1 MRPAAKAVEANL
13 VDRLAL
19 RIPAQISQ
27 RKERTYFCFYL
38 NPHSDISDVTTCPP
52 RYVTFLKVHPAML
65 RLIQASALFVLLA
78 TSAFAQKAAS
88 VESTGK
94 SKVDKPIKALLVTG
108 GCCHDYARQKL
119 ILSRGISARANVV
132 WTVAHQ
138 GGTTTDTKIPLY
150 DDPNWSDGFDIVVH
164 NECFAAVKDKD
175 FVENI
180 VKPHRE
186 GLPAILIHCSM
197 HCYRTGDNQ
206 WFDFVGM
213 QSPGHGP
220 HYSYTVEN
228 VNADHPIMKDFG
240 PTFVAPKGELYHSI
254 KLFDTA
260 TALGQAKRKNDGVP
274 QTCVWTNQYGKG
286 RVFATTIGHY
296 NETMSE
302 PKYLD
307 MVTRGILWACDKDIE
322 ASFTPSTEKVDEEI
336 RTLVNIPLNQNVA
349 KQAAG
354 NCCGESNLAYKKPVT
369 SKSVQSGNE
378 RHQLTDGLLTTRW
391 CPSGSQGDEWVTVD
405 LEKSHH
411 VKALRL
417 HWEKGAGTIYRYVVE
432 TSADNENWKRVV
444 DDSKNDKPERIRT
457 HEIDAPDTRYVR
469 VTFLGTNN
477 GMWGSIW
484 ELEVSAGELPKLS
497 KEMKKGGGNGSAAGL
512 SDVKVPDGFQAT
524 LFGTPPEVNYPVC
537 LAAAATGEVFVG
549 VDEQGSLGKEAGKGK
564 VLRCIDTDG
573 DGQADRINTFAT
585 MDHPRGLFYDNG
597 SLWVLHPPFLSV
609 YHDDDLDGTADR
621 HDTLITGISTDQVNK
636 RGADHTTNGI
646 RMGIDGWIY
655 IAVGDFGFTEAKGT
669 DGTVLSRRGGGIVRV
684 RPDGAE
690 MEIHNWGQRNILDVC
705 IDPFMNVFTRDNTN
719 DGGGWDIRLS
729 HLLQSGE
736 YGYPSLYLNF
746 TEESMPPLADYG
758 GGSGCGAMFF
768 HDLRWPETFSS
779 TLYTCDW
786 GTSNVYRHNL
796 PANGATFDAHQE
808 VFLKIPRPTDIDV
821 DGSGRMYVSSWK
833 NGKFNYTGPD
843 VGFVAQITPIDF
855 TPKPFPQ
862 LDKLGEKQLVEL
874 LSSPSAVTRQ
884 HSQLEILRRHGAE
897 IAKRNGQPVK
907 VLLPASRRV
916 VKKLSPADVA
926 MVELVILA
934 SNKAAPLHGRA
945 AAIYTLKQL
954 AVESSSKVLLGLLKD
969 ATVREYALR
978 ALTDRK
984 AGLDKLPLEPFIEAL
999 QDEDPRVRAQALI
1012 CLGRIGRSEAGEAIL
1027 PLTQRASYQPKPT
1040 AEPLYKQADPGRVIP
1055 HLAVRALQ
1063 NTNSVEACLKALDG
1077 PHAAGALWALKYLHN
1092 EEAVSGLIKGLSS
1105 VRNLETR
1112 QEILTTLIRLY
1123 YREGDY
1129 KDSGWWGTR
1138 PDRTGPYY
1146 DRQKWEQS
1154 ERIASV
1160 VKAFLEQADKQTL
1173 KLASQQLVAHK
1184 VEIAGLPTAAT
1195 AQKVRP
1201 EMAIEIAK
1209 ADPNDPNLI
1218 ANLDPEV
1225 ASYRALNTEG
1235 DAERGEPLFKKQ
1247 ACIACHTTAN
1257 GQTPKG
1263 PHLVDIGKRYKKAEL
1278 VESILKPA
1286 AKIAQGFDTYLFVTE
1301 SGKVVTGFVTSESA
1315 KEVQIRQTN
1324 GVAQSLK
1331 KDEIEIRQK
1340 KPESMMPNGIA
1351 NNLTPEQLADLIAY
1365 LQSLK

>member
-1 MRPAAKAVEANL
+1 
-13 VDRLAL
+13 
-19 RIPAQISQ
+19 
-27 RKERTYFCFYL
+27 
-38 NPHSDISDVTTCPP
+38 
-52 RYVTFLKVHPAML
+52 ML
-65 RLIQASALFVLLA
+65 RVAFSIIALVGLA
-78 TSAFAQKAAS
+78 VPILAQDAAPATADGKANG
-88 VESTGK
+88 E
-94 SKVDKPIKALLVTG
+94 PIRALLVTG

-138 GGTTTDTKIPLY
+138 GGTTTNTPIPLY

-164 NECFAAVKDKD
+164 NECFSHVTDKD

-186 GLPAILIHCSM
+186 GLPAILIHCAM

-220 HYSYTVEN
+220 HYSYVVDN
-228 VNADHPIMKDFG
+228 VKPDHPIMKDFG
-240 PTFVAPKGELYHSI
+240 KTFIAPKGELYHSI

-260 TALGQAKRKNDGVP
+260 TALGQAKRQSDGNP
-274 QTCVWTNQYGKG
+274 QTCVWTNQYEKG

-296 NETMSE
+296 NETMVE

-307 MVTRGILWACDKDIE
+307 MVTRGLLWACDKDAE
-322 ASFTPSTEKVDEEI
+322 THFTPSTEKLDEEI
-336 RTLVNIPLNQNVA
+336 RALVNVAVNQTA
-349 KQAAG
+349 AQTIAG
-354 NCCGESNLAYKKPVT
+354 NCCGEDNLAYKKPVT
-369 SKSVQSGNE
+369 SKSFQGGNE
-378 RHQLTDGLLTTRW
+378 RHQLTDGLLNTRW
-391 CPSGSQGDEWVTVD
+391 CASGSQVDEWVTVD
-405 LEKSHH
+405 LEQPEH
-411 VKALRL
+411 VKALRI
-417 HWEKGAGTIYRYVVE
+417 HWEKGGGISYRYVVE
-432 TSADNENWKRVV
+432 TSADNENWKQVV
-444 DDSKNDKPERIRT
+444 DESKNKKSGKIKT
-457 HEIDAPDTRYVR
+457 HKVDAPDTRYVR
-469 VTFLGTNN
+469 ITFLGADG

-484 ELEVSAGELPKLS
+484 ELEVSAGKLPKLPKNVTDS
-497 KEMKKGGGNGSAAGL
+497 GGAAAGV
-512 SDVKVPDGFQAT
+512 SDVQAPDGFNVA
-524 LFGTPPEVNYPVC
+524 LFGTPPDVNYPVC

-549 VDEQGSLGKEAGKGK
+549 VDEQGSLGKEAGRGK

-573 DGQADRINTFAT
+573 DGQADKINTFAK

-609 YHDDDLDGTADR
+609 YHDDDLNGTADR
-621 HDTLITGISTDQVNK
+621 HDTLITGISTDEVNK

-646 RMGIDGWIY
+646 RMGIDGWLY

-669 DGTVLSRRGGGIVRV
+669 DGTVLARRGGGIVRV
-684 RPDGAE
+684 RPDGTE

-705 IDPFMNVFTRDNTN
+705 IDPYMNVFTRDNTN

-768 HDLRWPETFSS
+768 HDLRWPEQFSN

-796 PANGATFDAHQE
+796 PANGATFDPHQE

-833 NGKFNYTGPD
+833 NGKFAYDGPN

-862 LDKLGEKQLVEL
+862 LDKLNEKQLVGL
-874 LSSPSAVTRQ
+874 LSSPGAVARQ
-884 HSQLEILRRHGAE
+884 HSQLEILRRHSAE
-897 IAKRNGQPVK
+897 VKKRNGKPV
-907 VLLPASRRV
+907 RRTV
-916 VKKLSPADVA
+916 SEGEVIVNSLGPADVA
-926 MVELVILA
+926 MVETAILA
-934 SNKAAPLHGRA
+934 SDPAAPLHGRV

-954 AVESSSKVLLGLLKD
+954 AGSTSNDFLISLLKD
-969 ATVREYALR
+969 NDVREHALR
-978 ALTDRK
+978 ALTDRRV
-984 AGLDKLPLEPFIEAL
+984 GLDKLPLEPFVAAL
-999 QDEDPRVRAQALI
+999 KDDNPRVRGQALI
-1012 CLGRIGRSEAGEAIL
+1012 CLGRIGRAEAGEAIL
-1027 PLTQRASYQPKPT
+1027 PLTARATYQPKPT

-1063 NTNSVEACLKALDG
+1063 NTNSVAACLKALEG
-1077 PHAAGALWALKYLHN
+1077 PHASGALWALKYMHN

-1105 VRNLETR
+1105 VRKVETR

-1123 YREGDY
+1123 FREGDY
-1129 KDSGWWGTR
+1129 TGGWWGTR

-1146 DRQKWEQS
+1146 DRKTWEQS
-1154 ERIASV
+1154 ERIAAV
-1160 VKAFLEQADKQTL
+1160 VKTFLEQANKKTL
-1173 KLASQQLVAHK
+1173 ELAGAQLAAHK
-1184 VEIAGLPTAAT
+1184 VEIADLPTAAT
-1195 AQKVRP
+1195 IASRP
-1201 EMAIEIAK
+1201 LEVEMAIDVPK
-1209 ADPNDPNLI
+1209 ANPNDPNLI
-1218 ANLDPEV
+1218 ANLEPEI

-1235 DAERGEPLFKKQ
+1235 NAAKGEPLFEKQ
-1247 ACIACHTTAN
+1247 ACIACHTNAN

-1286 AKIAQGFDTYLFVTE
+1286 AKIAQGFDTYLFATNA
-1301 SGKVVTGFVTSESA
+1301 GKVVTGFVTSESVD
-1315 KEVQIRQTN
+1315 EVQIRQTN
-1324 GVAQSLK
+1324 GVALSLK

-1340 KPESMMPNGIA
+1340 KKESMMPNGIA

>member
-1 MRPAAKAVEANL
+1 MLLTGQRCLTHLSPAKFCNV
-13 VDRLAL
+13 
-19 RIPAQISQ
+19 ISAD
-27 RKERTYFCFYL
+27 
-38 NPHSDISDVTTCPP
+38 NPDHV
-52 RYVTFLKVHPAML
+52 RFLKVFPTMIRAVN
-65 RLIQASALFVLLA
+65 SVVLL
-78 TSAFAQKAAS
+78 TVLVGPLCAQEAGSKAKDKT
-88 VESTGK
+88 VVGK
-94 SKVDKPIKALLVTG
+94 KPIHALLVTG

-138 GGTTTDTKIPLY
+138 GGTTTDTAIPLY

-164 NECFAAVKDKD
+164 NECFSHVTDKD

-186 GLPAILIHCSM
+186 GLPAILIHCAM

-228 VNADHPIMKDFG
+228 VQADHPIMKDFG
-240 PTFVAPKGELYHSI
+240 KTFIAPKGELYHSI

-260 TALGQAKRKNDGVP
+260 TALGQAKRQSDDNP
-274 QTCVWTNQYGKG
+274 QTCVWTNQYKKG

-296 NETMSE
+296 NETMVE

-307 MVTRGILWACDKDIE
+307 MVTRGLLWACDKDVE
-322 ASFTPSTEKVDEEI
+322 ASFTPSTETIDDEI
-336 RTLVNIPLNQNVA
+336 RALVSVPLNQTPA
-349 KQAAG
+349 QTIAG
-354 NCCGESNLAYKKPVT
+354 NCCGEDNLAYKKPVT
-369 SKSVQSGNE
+369 SKSFQSGNE

-391 CPSGSQGDEWVTVD
+391 CPSGSQGNEWVTVD
-405 LEKSHH
+405 LEKPNH
-411 VKALRL
+411 VKAIRL

-432 TSADNENWKRVV
+432 SSADNENWKMLV
-444 DDSKNDKPERIRT
+444 DDSENQKPERIRT
-457 HEIDAPDTRYVR
+457 HVVDAPDTRYVR
-469 VTFLGTNN
+469 VTFSGTNN

-484 ELEVSAGELPKLS
+484 ELEVSAGELPKLTQA
-497 KEMKKGGGNGSAAGL
+497 MKKGGGDGTAAGL
-512 SDVKVPDGFQAT
+512 KDVKLPDGFQAT
-524 LFGTPPEVNYPVC
+524 LFGTPPDVNYPVC

-564 VLRCIDTDG
+564 VLRCIDTNG
-573 DGQADRINTFAT
+573 DGQSDKINTFAT

-609 YHDDDLDGTADR
+609 YHDDDRDGTSDR
-621 HDTLITGISTDQVNK
+621 HETLITGISTDQVNK

-646 RMGIDGWIY
+646 RMGIDGWLY

-669 DGTVLSRRGGGIVRV
+669 DGTVLARRGGGIVRV
-684 RPDGAE
+684 RPDGTE

-768 HDLRWPETFSS
+768 HDLRWPEQFSN

-796 PANGATFDAHQE
+796 PANGATFDPHQE

-833 NGKFNYTGPD
+833 NGKFNYSGPD
-843 VGFVAQITPIDF
+843 VGFVTQITPIDF

-862 LDKLGEKQLVEL
+862 LDALDEKELIGL

-884 HSQLEILRRHGAE
+884 HSQLEILRRHSEE

-907 VLLPASRRV
+907 AVLPASRRV
-916 VKKLSPADVA
+916 AKNSSPADIA
-926 MVELVILA
+926 TVELVRLA
-934 SNKAAPLHGRA
+934 SNSETPLHGRV

-954 AVESSSKVLLGLLKD
+954 AGDSSNDLLLGLLKD
-969 ATVREYALR
+969 ADIREHALR

-984 AGLDKLPLEPFIEAL
+984 AGLDKLPLEPFIAAL
-999 QDEDPRVRAQALI
+999 KDENPRVRGQALI
-1012 CLGRIGRSEAGEAIL
+1012 CLGRIGRPDAGEAII
-1027 PLTQRASYQPKPT
+1027 PLTARASYQPKPT
-1040 AEPLYKQADPGRVIP
+1040 SEPLYKQADPGRVIP

-1063 NTNSVEACLKALDG
+1063 NSNSVAACLKALEG
-1077 PHAAGALWALKYLHN
+1077 PHSNGALWALKYMHN
-1092 EEAVSGLIKGLSS
+1092 EEAVAGLIKALSS
-1105 VRNLETR
+1105 VRNSETR

-1123 YREGDY
+1123 FREGEYSDA
-1129 KDSGWWGTR
+1129 SWWGTR

-1146 DRQKWEQS
+1146 DRKTWNQS
-1154 ERIASV
+1154 KRIAAV
-1160 VKAFLEQADKQTL
+1160 VKTFLKQADKQTL
-1173 KLASQQLVAHK
+1173 ELASQQLAAHK

-1195 AQKVRP
+1195 VRKAEP
-1201 EMAIEIAK
+1201 EMAIEIVK
-1209 ADPNDPNLI
+1209 ANPNDPNLV
-1218 ANLDPEV
+1218 ANLDLEI
-1225 ASYRALNTEG
+1225 ATYRALNTEG
-1235 DAERGEPLFKKQ
+1235 DAKRGEPLFKRQ

-1263 PHLVDIGKRYKKAEL
+1263 PHLVDIGKRYRKAEL

-1286 AKIAQGFDTYLFVTE
+1286 AKIAQGFDTYLFVMDT
-1301 SGKVVTGFVTSESA
+1301 GKVVTGFVSGESA
-1315 KEVQIRQTN
+1315 DEVQIRQIN

-1331 KDEIEIRQK
+1331 KEEIEIRQK
-1340 KPESMMPNGIA
+1340 KKESMMPNGIA

>member
-1 MRPAAKAVEANL
+1 MLFVPPESSLEHLRRANF
-13 VDRLAL
+13 V
-19 RIPAQISQ
+19 
-27 RKERTYFCFYL
+27 
-38 NPHSDISDVTTCPP
+38 PP
-52 RYVTFLKVHPAML
+52 GHVAFPKVHPTML
-65 RLIQASALFVLLA
+65 RLLQTAALILFLA
-78 TSAFAQKAAS
+78 VPLFAQKSAPAD
-88 VESTGK
+88 STNK
-94 SKVDKPIKALLVTG
+94 AKVDKPIKALLVTG

-138 GGTTTDTKIPLY
+138 GGTTTNTPIPLY
-150 DDPNWSDGFDIVVH
+150 DDPDWSDGFDIVVH
-164 NECFAAVKDKD
+164 NECFSHVTDKD

-186 GLPAILIHCSM
+186 GLPAILIHCAM

-220 HYSYTVEN
+220 HYSYTVDN
-228 VNADHPIMKDFG
+228 VKPDHPIMADFG
-240 PTFVAPKGELYHSI
+240 KTFVAPKGELYHSI

-260 TALGQAKRKNDGVP
+260 TALGQANRQSDGNP
-274 QTCVWTNQYGKG
+274 QTCVWTNQYEKG

-296 NETMSE
+296 NETMVE

-307 MVTRGILWACDKDIE
+307 MVTRGLLWACNKDIE
-322 ASFTPSTEKVDEEI
+322 ASFTPSTEKIDEEI
-336 RTLVNIPLNQNVA
+336 RALVSVPVN
-349 KQAAG
+349 QAAAQTIGG

-405 LEKSHH
+405 LEESHD

-417 HWEKGAGTIYRYVVE
+417 HWEKGAGTVYRYVVE
-432 TSADNENWKRVV
+432 TSADNENWKMVV
-444 DDSKNDKPERIRT
+444 DDSENQKPERIRT
-457 HEIDAPDTRYVR
+457 HMIDAPDTRYVR
-469 VTFLGTNN
+469 VTFHGTNN

-484 ELEVSAGELPKLS
+484 ELEVSAGALPKLTQA
-497 KEMKKGGGNGSAAGL
+497 MKKGGGNGSAAGL
-512 SDVKVPDGFQAT
+512 KDVKVPDGFQAT
-524 LFGTPPEVNYPVC
+524 LFGTPPDVNYPVC

-549 VDEQGSLGKEAGKGK
+549 VDEQGSLGKEPGRGK

-573 DGQADRINTFAT
+573 DGQADKINTFAK

-621 HDTLITGISTDQVNK
+621 QDTLITGISTDEVNK

-669 DGTVLSRRGGGIVRV
+669 DGAVLARRGGGIVRV
-684 RPDGAE
+684 RPDGTE

-705 IDPFMNVFTRDNTN
+705 IDPFMNIFTRDNTN

-729 HLLQSGE
+729 HLFQSGE

-758 GGSGCGAMFF
+758 GGSGCGAMFL
-768 HDLRWPETFSS
+768 HDLRWPDQFSN

-796 PANGATFDAHQE
+796 PANGATFDPHQE

-833 NGKFNYTGPD
+833 NGKFAYDGPN

-862 LDKLGEKQLVEL
+862 LDKLDEKELVGL
-874 LSSPSAVTRQ
+874 LSSHSAVTRQ
-884 HSQLEILRRHGAE
+884 HSQLEIIRRHRAK
-897 IAKRNGQPVK
+897 IATRNGKPVESF
-907 VLLPASRRV
+907 LPEGRRV
-916 VKKLSPADVA
+916 VTNLSPTDIA

-934 SNKAAPLHGRA
+934 SNPAAPLHGRV

-969 ATVREYALR
+969 PDVREHALR

-984 AGLDKLPLEPFIEAL
+984 AGLDKLPLEPFMAAL
-999 QDEDPRVRAQALI
+999 KDENPRVRGQALI
-1012 CLGRIGRSEAGEAIL
+1012 CLGRIGRSEAGEAII
-1027 PLTQRASYQPKPT
+1027 PLTARASYQPKPT

-1055 HLAVRALQ
+1055 HLAIRALQ
-1063 NTNSVEACLKALDG
+1063 NTNSVEACLKALEG
-1077 PHAAGALWALKYLHN
+1077 PHSVGALWALKYMHN
-1092 EEAVSGLIKGLSS
+1092 EVAVSGLIRSLSS
-1105 VRNLETR
+1105 VRNSETR

-1123 YREGDY
+1123 FREGDY
-1129 KDSGWWGTR
+1129 TGGWWGTR

-1146 DRQKWEQS
+1146 DRKTWEQS

-1160 VKAFLEQADKQTL
+1160 VKTFLEQADPKTL
-1173 KLASQQLVAHK
+1173 ELAGQQLAAHK
-1184 VEIAGLPTAAT
+1184 VEIKGLPTAAT
-1195 AQKVRP
+1195 AATRKTEP

-1209 ADPNDPNLI
+1209 VDPNDPNLI
-1218 ANLDPEV
+1218 GNLEPEI

-1235 DAERGEPLFKKQ
+1235 DAKRGEPLFKRQ

-1286 AKIAQGFDTYLFVTE
+1286 AKIAQGFDTYLFAMD
-1301 SGKVVTGFVTSESA
+1301 SGKVVTGFVSGESSD
-1315 KEVQIRQTN
+1315 EVQVRQTN
-1324 GVAQSLK
+1324 GVALTLK
-1331 KDEIEIRQK
+1331 KDEIEIRQQK
-1340 KPESMMPNGIA
+1340 KESMMPVGVVNS
-1351 NNLTPEQLADLIAY
+1351 LTPEQLADLVAY